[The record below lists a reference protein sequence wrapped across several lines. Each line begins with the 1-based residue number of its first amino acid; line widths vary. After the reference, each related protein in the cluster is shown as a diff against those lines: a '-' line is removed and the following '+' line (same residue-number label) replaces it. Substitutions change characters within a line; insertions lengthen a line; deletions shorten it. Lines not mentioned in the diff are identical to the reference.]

1 MEEKSVI
8 GPASIKNP
16 WGEVSDREIS
26 SQEQDDNERINYFNH
41 HVDLGLLETLVKN
54 DFPQGEEADSLNV
67 KKSGSEEDVLEM
79 MRETQITQEKI
90 HQANLKLELDSFD
103 SSLSNFTKKESLES
117 FLQTGNWFLEKTQ
130 SLVKHKVII
139 RYCLG
144 SIASSKYFIITYT
157 EAKFPTVASRFYLDI
172 ARKLK
177 EALETTAFE
186 MSQFKE
192 RLKAVNTTKN
202 ATENARNLESKI
214 ASIKSLLSV
223 FEREKI
229 NLESI
234 RESLTTLENLY
245 LDPNTI
251 ASKNAPLV
259 QNVQQT

>member
-130 SLVKHKVII
+130 SLVKHKDIVWDLLH
-139 RYCLG
+139 RPSTSL
-144 SIASSKYFIITYT
+144 SLTLKPSSQ
-157 EAKFPTVASRFYLDI
+157 
-172 ARKLK
+172 RKLK